1 MPETLKKTN
10 PATGEVIAEV
20 PCTPAAEVAGLVQR
34 ARAAQKA
41 WGAMSAQERGKRVR
55 KMAAALTAHGQE
67 VVELV
72 SQETGKPQLE
82 ATLNELFNAAMKAHY
97 FGKNA
102 HCILKPKSI
111 PLAVYLHRR
120 SYVTYAPRGVI
131 GIISP
136 WNFPLAIPFGDTVM
150 ALAAGNAV
158 VLKPSEVTPLCGL
171 KIKEMAVEAGIDPEL
186 LQVATGRGDVGAAVV
201 QGGVDMVH
209 FTGSVA
215 TGRKIAEACGKLLIP
230 CTLELGGKDAAI
242 VLEDADVEHAART
255 LAFGAF
261 LNAGQACASVE
272 RVYAVG
278 DVYEPLVK
286 RLVELAGALRQGD
299 GSTADVDVGPMIV
312 GMQLDIVKRHV
323 EEAKER
329 GATILAGGEAQGP
342 YYRPTVLTDVTD
354 DMAVCRDESF
364 GPLLPVMRAQSVDE
378 AVERANNSI
387 YGLSAY
393 VFGRNTERARR
404 VAERL
409 QAGTI
414 DVNDVLFTH
423 AAPELPWGGEKA
435 SGIGRT
441 HSDDGL
447 RHMCEARH
455 VNYSPYPAF
464 QNVWLFPYKKA
475 LVPPSL
481 ELLEGVF
488 SARPWPKRLGLLWRG
503 LVGAVKAFR
512 ST

>member
-1 MPETLKKTN
+1 M
-10 PATGEVIAEV
+10 GW
-20 PCTPAAEVAGLVQR
+20 C
-34 ARAAQKA
+34 
-41 WGAMSAQERGKRVR
+41 S
-55 KMAAALTAHGQE
+55 
-67 VVELV
+67 
-72 SQETGKPQLE
+72 S
-82 ATLNELFNAAMKAHY
+82 
-97 FGKNA
+97 
-102 HCILKPKSI
+102 
-111 PLAVYLHRR
+111 
-120 SYVTYAPRGVI
+120 
-131 GIISP
+131 
-136 WNFPLAIPFGDTVM
+136 
-150 ALAAGNAV
+150 
-158 VLKPSEVTPLCGL
+158 PSEATPLCGL
-171 KIKEMAVEAGIDPEL
+171 LIKELIVDAGIDPEL
-186 LQVATGRGDVGAAVV
+186 VQVASGYGDVGAALV
-201 QGGVDMVH
+201 QGGVDMLH

-242 VLEDADVEHAART
+242 VLEDADIEHAAHT

-278 DVYEPLVK
+278 AAYEPLVK
-286 RLVELAGALRQGD
+286 RLVELAGTLRQGD
-299 GSTADVDVGPMIV
+299 GSQADVDVGPMIV

-323 EEAKER
+323 EEAKQA
-329 GATILAGGEAQGP
+329 GAQIRVGGVAEGP
-342 YYRPTVLTDVTD
+342 YFKPTVLTEVSD

-364 GPLLPVMRAQSVDE
+364 GPLLPVMQAQTADE
-378 AVERANNSI
+378 AVQRANNSI

-393 VFGRNTERARR
+393 VFGRNVARARR

-414 DVNDVLFTH
+414 SVNDVLFTH

-441 HSDDGL
+441 HSDDGV

-455 VNYSPYPAF
+455 VNYSPFPRF
-464 QNVWLFPYKKA
+464 QNVWMFPYRKA

-488 SARPWPKRLGLLWRG
+488 GGRPWPKRLGLLWRG